1 MNLRGNGREEGGFGE
16 EGGMENDVNIV
27 HTHEISNKIIKKD
40 LR

>member
-1 MNLRGNGREEGGFGE
+1 MGGRIWGRRRD
-16 EGGMENDVNIV
+16 ENDVNIV